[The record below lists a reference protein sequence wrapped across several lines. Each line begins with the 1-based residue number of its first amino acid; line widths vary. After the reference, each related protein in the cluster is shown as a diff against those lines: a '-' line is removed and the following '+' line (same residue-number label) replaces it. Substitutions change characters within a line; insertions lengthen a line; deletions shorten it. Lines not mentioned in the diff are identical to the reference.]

1 MKNVSIGRTRYTVL
15 DSRDV
20 FASHAKATGKHKLQ
34 KSKGGEKRAYPV
46 FDPSMSTAEYVR
58 QYFALNTS
66 RKIAAYYPEHEFH
79 FEHLREEPCEPAQG
93 EESYT
98 EVETCPACGSEE
110 FTPQFA
116 LVTGIETNYKSC
128 DECAH
133 HWGHE

>member
-34 KSKGGEKRAYPV
+34 KSKGAEKRQFPV

-66 RKIAAYYPEHEFH
+66 RKIAAFDPLHTLQ
-79 FEHLREEPCEPAQG
+79 FEPLRAEPCHEPQG
-93 EESYT
+93 EESY
-98 EVETCPACGSEE
+98 AEE
-110 FTPQFA
+110 
-116 LVTGIETNYKSC
+116 
-128 DECAH
+128 
-133 HWGHE
+133 

>member
-34 KSKGGEKRAYPV
+34 KSKGVEKRQFPV

-66 RKIAAYYPEHEFH
+66 RKIAAFDPLHTLQ
-79 FEHLREEPCEPAQG
+79 FEPLRAEPCHEPQG
-93 EESYT
+93 EESY
-98 EVETCPACGSEE
+98 AEE
-110 FTPQFA
+110 
-116 LVTGIETNYKSC
+116 
-128 DECAH
+128 
-133 HWGHE
+133 